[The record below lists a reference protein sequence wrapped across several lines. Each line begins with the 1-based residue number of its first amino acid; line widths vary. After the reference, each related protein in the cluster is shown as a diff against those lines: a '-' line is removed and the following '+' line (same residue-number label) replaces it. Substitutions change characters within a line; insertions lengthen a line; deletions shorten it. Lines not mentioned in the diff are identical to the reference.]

1 MGYMENIAYFEN
13 GNWFEKTNIS
23 KHIFTFS
30 KPFPFDCG
38 VVIFILYVAQFLNT
52 CCELLEMQ
60 IHVILKEIH
69 MCERGI
75 ERVYKLKVLKWMNTL
90 EVLIVALD

>member
-38 VVIFILYVAQFLNT
+38 VVIFCMWHSF
-52 CCELLEMQ
+52 
-60 IHVILKEIH
+60 
-69 MCERGI
+69 
-75 ERVYKLKVLKWMNTL
+75 
-90 EVLIVALD
+90 